1 MIEWMC
7 VCCIVQFV
15 YNEDNLPRN
24 RWRVLMLSLTGSML
38 SALGVVIIQRTAA
51 LSLNWDPEG
60 FCWVLRKREM
70 DGKRGRQTERER
82 AREMKRRRERI
93 SARRGVRV
101 GIKVKHIKNS
111 PAGPTHS
118 WKEERSRVK
127 GLFLFTPSPK
137 KGVRTGEARNGDKN
151 RCHVC
156 FFYLFSYVF
165 FSTCLIPHQSS
176 LRLIPTMSLNLCVN
190 IKYSFWLFSTLPL
203 QAPRW
208 GGGRNSESESWG
220 DFRVTCWDHSSLFLH
235 TRDPW
240 RGTNMANDI
249 EMLISFVCTVR
260 KHFFFYV
267 PFFFPPP
274 TGTMMNG
281 AFLQMYG

>member
-203 QAPRW
+203 QAPSMRW
-208 GGGRNSESESWG
+208 RQKQWEWELGWFQSDLLRPLESLPPHKRSLERNKHGKWYWNVNF
-220 DFRVTCWDHSSLFLH
+220 FRLYS
-235 TRDPW
+235 
-240 RGTNMANDI
+240 A
-249 EMLISFVCTVR
+249 
-260 KHFFFYV
+260 KAFFFYV